1 MLRLTQKSRR
11 LLIIA
16 IAILATLLVIWGIYW
31 VVAKNRGAPQ
41 RGGAV
46 AVGVSTV
53 TQGDAPLQLNAL
65 GTVNSTY
72 TAVVRSRVDGQ
83 LMKIHFT
90 EGQLV
95 KEGQLLAELD
105 ARPYKAALLQAEG
118 QLMRD
123 SALLQ
128 NAKIDLQRYQQL
140 LAQNSIAKQQ
150 VDTQAALVKQYQGT
164 VRLDQGAVDNAKL
177 QLAYSR
183 ITAPISGRVG
193 LRQVD
198 LGNIVH
204 ATDANGI
211 VTITQEQPINIV
223 FAVPE
228 IDLSQVLKA
237 RATNPNLTVE
247 AWDRDNRNKLSEGAI
262 LAIDNQLS
270 TDTGTISLKSKFANK
285 NHELFPNQF
294 VNVRLHLG
302 SQANAITIP
311 TVAVQLGKL
320 GHYVYR
326 VNADQTVSLTKVKIG
341 ATSGENTIIEEGLE
355 PGQIVV
361 IDGLDKLR
369 DRSKIRI
376 VDRSAE
382 AAAAEA
388 GKKAPEQKTEMPAV
402 TNTDAKPDTGDAVKT
417 PAPSANTGEANNGT
431 AAPRQ

>member
-16 IAILATLLVIWGIYW
+16 VAVLATLLVIWGIVW
-31 VVAKNRGAPQ
+31 IVAKNRGTPQ
-41 RGGAV
+41 RSTMV

-53 TQGDAPLQLNAL
+53 QQGDAPLQLNAL

-90 EGQLV
+90 EGQIV

-105 ARPYKAALLQAEG
+105 PRPYKAALLQAEG

-123 SALLQ
+123 TALLQ
-128 NAKIDLQRYQQL
+128 NAKIDLQRYRQL
-140 LAQNSIAKQQ
+140 LEQNSIAKQQ
-150 VDTQAALVKQYQGT
+150 VDTQAALVRQYEGT

-204 ATDANGI
+204 ATDTNGI
-211 VTITQEQPINIV
+211 VTITQEQPINVV

-237 RATNPNLTVE
+237 HALDRNLVVE
-247 AWDRDNRNKLSEGAI
+247 AWDRDNRNKLADGTI

-270 TDTGTISLKSKFANK
+270 TDTGTISIKSKFDNK

-294 VNVRLHLG
+294 VNIRLHLG
-302 SQANAITIP
+302 SQENAITIP
-311 TVAVQLGKL
+311 TVAVQLGKP

-326 VNADQTVSLTKVKIG
+326 VNEDQTVSLTKVKIG
-341 ATSGENTIIEEGLE
+341 ATSGENTIIEDGLE

-369 DRSKIRI
+369 DRSKIRV
-376 VDRSAE
+376 VDRSTE
-382 AAAAEA
+382 AAAVEA
-388 GKKAPEQKTEMPAV
+388 GKKPAEQ
-402 TNTDAKPDTGDAVKT
+402 KPDTPVKTGENAEAVKT
-417 PAPSANTGEANNGT
+417 ASPTATRGEAGNGT
-431 AAPRQ
+431 AASRQ

>member
-1 MLRLTQKSRR
+1 MLRLTHKSRR

-16 IAILATLLVIWGIYW
+16 IAVLATLLVIWGIYW
-31 VVAKNRGAPQ
+31 IVAKNRGAPP

-53 TQGDAPLQLNAL
+53 VQGDAPLQLNAL

-123 SALLQ
+123 QALLQ
-128 NAKIDLQRYQQL
+128 NAKIDLQRYRQL
-140 LAQNSIAKQQ
+140 LEQNSIAKQQ
-150 VDTQAALVKQYQGT
+150 VDTQAALVKQYEGT
-164 VRLDQGAVDNAKL
+164 VKLDQGAVDNAKL

-204 ATDANGI
+204 ATDTNGI
-211 VTITQEQPINIV
+211 VTITQEQPINVV

-247 AWDRDNRNKLSEGAI
+247 AWDRDSKNKLSEGTI

-270 TDTGTISLKSKFANK
+270 TDTGTISLKSKFDNK
-285 NHELFPNQF
+285 QHELFPNQF
-294 VNVRLHLG
+294 
-302 SQANAITIP
+302 AITIP

-326 VNADQTVSLTKVKIG
+326 VNADETVSLTRVRIG

-376 VDRSAE
+376 VDRSTE
-382 AAAAEA
+382 AAAMEA
-388 GKKAPEQKTEMPAV
+388 GKKPAEQKPETPAA
-402 TNTDAKPDTGDAVKT
+402 TRTDTKPDTGDAGKT
-417 PAPSANTGEANNGT
+417 PAPAAHAGEAKNGT

>member
-1 MLRLTQKSRR
+1 MLRLTHKSRR
-11 LLIIA
+11 LLAIA
-16 IAILATLLVIWGIYW
+16 VAILAVFIIIWGIYW
-31 VVAKNRGAPQ
+31 VLAKNRGTPQ
-41 RGGAV
+41 HGGAV
-46 AVGVSTV
+46 AVGVASV
-53 TQGDAPLQLNAL
+53 QQGDAPLQLNAL
-65 GTVNSTY
+65 GTVNSTS

-83 LMKIHFT
+83 LMKLHFT

-123 SALLQ
+123 QALLQ
-128 NAKIDLQRYQQL
+128 NAKIDLQRYRQL
-140 LAQNSIAKQQ
+140 LEQNSIARQQ
-150 VDTQAALVKQYQGT
+150 VDTQAALVKQYEGT

-204 ATDANGI
+204 ASDTNGI
-211 VTITQEQPINIV
+211 VTITQEQPINVV

-228 IDLSQVLKA
+228 IDLAPVLKA
-237 RATNPNLTVE
+237 RAIHPNLIVE
-247 AWDRDNRNKLSEGAI
+247 AWDRDNREKISEGTI

-270 TDTGTISLKSKFANK
+270 TTTGTISLKSKFNNK
-285 NHELFPNQF
+285 KHELYPNQF

-311 TVAVQLGKL
+311 TVAIQLGKL

-326 VNADQTVSLTKVKIG
+326 VNEDQTVSLTKVKIG

-355 PGQIVV
+355 PGQIIV

-369 DRSKIRI
+369 DKSKIRI

-382 AAAAEA
+382 AAAQEA
-388 GKKAPEQKTEMPAV
+388 SANKTGEQKTEAAPQAQQQTSQTAIPA
-402 TNTDAKPDTGDAVKT
+402 NKEAKAGG
-417 PAPSANTGEANNGT
+417 SGETKNGT